1 MVRKKDSSLAKAT
14 RWNNNYWLRDG
25 EPDKICVH
33 HMCGKLSST
42 SCGDYFKRAGVS
54 SNYGIGYK
62 GDICQYVEE
71 KYGAYA
77 QGTKYWNKRCISIE
91 CANDGKPG
99 YHVSKATIDACI
111 ELVADICKRH
121 GWVRISFTGD
131 TKGRLIMHK
140 YVANTTCPGPYLSTK
155 FEYIAKEVNKI
166 LDKSIFL
173 PERGYFKKGDKS
185 PQVKK
190 LKAFL
195 KKKGYFK
202 GRNMN
207 STYSS
212 AMVKAVKRF
221 EKDYG
226 LTVDGEWGEKCNK
239 QYDRIIN
246 K

>member
-1 MVRKKDSSLAKAT
+1 MARKKDSSLAKAT

-33 HMCGKLSST
+33 HMAGKNTGVGCGN
-42 SCGDYFKRAGVS
+42 YFKHVGVS

-91 CANDGKPG
+91 CANDGKAG
-99 YHVSKATIDACI
+99 YHVSDKTIKSCI
-111 ELVADICKRH
+111 ELVADICQRH

-140 YVANTTCPGPYLSTK
+140 YVANTGCPGPYLSTK

-166 LDKSIFL
+166 LDKAIFL

-185 PQVKK
+185 PQIVKIK
-190 LKAFL
+190 KFL
-195 KKKGYFK
+195 KKMGYFK
-202 GRNMN
+202 GKNMN
-207 STYSS
+207 GTFSR
-212 AMVKAVKRF
+212 ALVKATKRF
-221 EKDYG
+221 EKAHG
-226 LTVDGEWGEKCNK
+226 LEQDGEWGAKCNK
-239 QYDRIIN
+239 VYDRLIS